1 MVVNGAMAMEKWR
14 SKMSEQKLID
24 AVLDQIA
31 EDVSIED
38 FTAIEEMLVQII
50 EQKFKPKQIL
60 KMYLSEVEE
69 NN

>member
-50 EQKFKPKQIL
+50 EQKFEPKQIL
-60 KMYLSEVEE
+60 KMYLSEVEDE
-69 NN
+69 

>member
-1 MVVNGAMAMEKWR
+1 
-14 SKMSEQKLID
+14 MSEQKLID

-38 FTAIEEMLVQII
+38 FTSIEEMLVQII

>member
-1 MVVNGAMAMEKWR
+1 
-14 SKMSEQKLID
+14 MSEQKLID

-50 EQKFKPKQIL
+50 EQKFEPKQIL
-60 KMYLSEVEE
+60 KMYLSEVEDE
-69 NN
+69 

>member
-1 MVVNGAMAMEKWR
+1 
-14 SKMSEQKLID
+14 MSEQKLID

-50 EQKFKPKQIL
+50 KQKFEPKQIL
-60 KMYLSEVEE
+60 KMYLSEVEDE
-69 NN
+69 